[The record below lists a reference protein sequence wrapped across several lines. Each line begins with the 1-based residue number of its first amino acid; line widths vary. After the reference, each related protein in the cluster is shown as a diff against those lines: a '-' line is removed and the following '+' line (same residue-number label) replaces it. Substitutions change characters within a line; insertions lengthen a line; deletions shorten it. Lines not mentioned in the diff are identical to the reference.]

1 VEKDAPILLLAS
13 ASPRRQQLL
22 QQIGVCCEV
31 APQDIDETPRQDEN
45 PEQYVLRLAREK
57 AQSAFSAAPSERV
70 VLGSDTVVV
79 CEGEILGQPR
89 DQADALSM
97 LLRLSGRTHEVLT
110 AVHMMDSQ
118 REMAQ
123 LCRTEVTFRE
133 IQPAE
138 AEAYWKTG
146 EPQGKAGAYGIQGY
160 AAVFVQAI
168 VGSYSGVMGLPLF
181 ETAALLQEF
190 GIPCWQTPDRES

>member
-1 VEKDAPILLLAS
+1 
-13 ASPRRQQLL
+13 
-22 QQIGVCCEV
+22 V

-138 AEAYWKTG
+138 GEAYWKTG